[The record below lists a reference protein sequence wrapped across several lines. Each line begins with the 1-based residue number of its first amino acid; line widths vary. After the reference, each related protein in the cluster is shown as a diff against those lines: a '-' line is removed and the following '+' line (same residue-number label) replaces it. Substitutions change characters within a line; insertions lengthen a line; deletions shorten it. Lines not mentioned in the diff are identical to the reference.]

1 MSVWRPPSPPRRLH
15 GAGGAPPAVHH
26 TAPPMMPP
34 LRLAVRLAAA
44 LALAAAPGCNLSTE
58 ACTDE
63 IRADVSPESRTL
75 PVGGSFAVTMRV
87 LTCGGVRELDDTI
100 TWSTTDAAVAD
111 VGATSGVVTAIAPG
125 TATIRGHGE
134 DHGVTGTVQV
144 TVVAP

>member
-1 MSVWRPPSPPRRLH
+1 MSGWRPPAPPCRLR
-15 GAGGAPPAVHH
+15 GAGGAPLAVHH

-34 LRLAVRLAAA
+34 LRLALRLAAV
-44 LALAAAPGCNLSTE
+44 LALAAAPGCNLSTD
-58 ACTDE
+58 ACTED
-63 IRADVSPESRTL
+63 IRADVSPDSRTL
-75 PVGGSFAVTMRV
+75 AAGGSFEVTMRV

-125 TATIRGHGE
+125 VAMIRGHAAHHE
-134 DHGVTGTVQV
+134 VTGTVHV